1 MIGICTDF
9 NGGRSKPLPYGS
21 SHVVG
26 LSSESCQGSLLR
38 ELSPE
43 ATEGVKFIK
52 VKGRSRSGGIFFTT
66 SSAALAAPFQTWE
79 GSQAR
84 IFRQSRRRKQN
95 GFVFDS
101 VGLLKFISRFTSV
114 DGTSN
119 NDSIPVSGKVAPQG
133 AFMRFT
139 VAFAVCITAQSHRRQ
154 AERIRQVNSSI
165 AGLTHLLL
173 LYPHTAE
180 SRASASSV
188 SISASSPLSNSFC
201 TAKVGK

>member
-1 MIGICTDF
+1 MGTAVGGVSRAESRTESEIAAPVIEVCTNFIGR
-9 NGGRSKPLPYGS
+9 GKPLPYGS

-52 VKGRSRSGGIFFTT
+52 VKGRSRCGGIFFTT
-66 SSAALAAPFQTWE
+66 SSAALAAPSQTWE
-79 GSQAR
+79 GSQTR

-119 NDSIPVSGKVAPQG
+119 NDSIPVSGKVAPR
-133 AFMRFT
+133 APD
-139 VAFAVCITAQSHRRQ
+139 
-154 AERIRQVNSSI
+154 EEVN
-165 AGLTHLLL
+165 LPKT
-173 LYPHTAE
+173 
-180 SRASASSV
+180 SR
-188 SISASSPLSNSFC
+188 
-201 TAKVGK
+201 GG